1 MCRPLRRARAIIYYN
16 LCPLFA
22 LADGRSAAFAL
33 RLRERLHKHNTVTTT
48 QTYQYNTSFLSYYIP
63 ICNAVSF
70 LFSGTQFTSLLQ
82 MSISVAGDD
91 EQADR
96 GDNDGRRHAEA
107 EVAPEGEVVPEELR
121 TPRLLTHDQVR
132 GRAQQSQVAGH
143 RADPG

>member
-1 MCRPLRRARAIIYYN
+1 MCRPLRRARAIVYYN

-33 RLRERLHKHNTVTTT
+33 RLRERLHKHNTVTTE
-48 QTYQYNTSFLSYYIP
+48 TYQYNTFFLSYIP
-63 ICNAVSF
+63 ICNVVSF
-70 LFSGTQFTSLLQ
+70 LFQYSFHFFTPTL
-82 MSISVAGDD
+82 ISVAGDD

-96 GDNDGRRHAEA
+96 GDDDGRRHAEA